1 MQEGTKLHAIYQ
13 SKQDDS
19 YEEEVYFS
27 YTFNYQE
34 FKILLSGRAD
44 GVIFDG
50 ENYTIDEIKT
60 TNQEIEQFHK
70 ENEKWHLGQAICYA
84 YMLALDKNLS
94 EVKVTLTYISQC
106 EGNTVSKKRYLF
118 TIEELKRNVEHYFD
132 EYL

>member
-1 MQEGTKLHAIYQ
+1 MIEIALSVHQLVDSILRTGGIDSRAFNSLTMQEGTKLHAIYQ

-70 ENEKWHLGQAICYA
+70 ENEKWHLGQAICYGSFH
-84 YMLALDKNLS
+84 D
-94 EVKVTLTYISQC
+94 
-106 EGNTVSKKRYLF
+106 
-118 TIEELKRNVEHYFD
+118 
-132 EYL
+132 